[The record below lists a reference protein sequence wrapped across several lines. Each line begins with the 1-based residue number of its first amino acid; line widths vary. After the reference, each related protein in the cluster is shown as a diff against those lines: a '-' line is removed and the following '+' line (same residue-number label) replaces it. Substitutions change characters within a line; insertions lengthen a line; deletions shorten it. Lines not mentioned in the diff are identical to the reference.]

1 MRIESTICSWR
12 QTIISFEAAGVRFKD
27 NGIDEK
33 KMTVI
38 IDKYI
43 TIYCIKNIM

>member
-12 QTIISFEAAGVRFKD
+12 QTIISFEAASVGLED
-27 NGIDEK
+27 DSIDEK
-33 KMTVI
+33 KMAII

>member
-12 QTIISFEAAGVRFKD
+12 QTIISFEAAGVGLED
-27 NGIDEK
+27 DSIDEK
-33 KMTVI
+33 KMAII